1 MSRRATA
8 GFVLPLVVIALAMM
22 GILVVA
28 VLFTS
33 DDDRDA
39 SLELQEGT
47 RSFFAADAGVNAMLA
62 QWPDSTYDTRVTTA
76 GATYT
81 VAWRTLPENGS
92 SYRAVLRRLAT
103 NGAISMTVDGRSA
116 AARGGLRTIQVA
128 LTPSGL
134 FTHAILTSG
143 DLTWGASVVDSWDSR
158 VGAYAASN
166 CVTLAVTCDGDLGA
180 EGALSVTGGTVKGD
194 AGGASVSG
202 CSRVTGT
209 CPGAAPTDPITAVS
223 CPAGFSPAADV
234 PVPPATA
241 YSPVNGNVVLNAG
254 SSLTLSAAS
263 SPYRFNDVTV
273 RSNIIVPPGSDH
285 IDVYIAGTLSM
296 TAGGFTNM
304 TGDPTKLTIWGC
316 GSSTTGWQ
324 VLAGSAAYLAIYTPL
339 HDVQLK
345 AGSVVYGAITS
356 ASLTSSASATVH
368 YDEALKASGGPPALL
383 PGSWTEVER

>member
-1 MSRRATA
+1 
-8 GFVLPLVVIALAMM
+8 VL
-22 GILVVA
+22 
-28 VLFTS
+28 
-33 DDDRDA
+33 
-39 SLELQEGT
+39 Q
-47 RSFFAADAGVNAMLA
+47 
-62 QWPDSTYDTRVTTA
+62 
-76 GATYT
+76 
-81 VAWRTLPENGS
+81 
-92 SYRAVLRRLAT
+92 RLAT

-128 LTPSGL
+128 LTAGGGL
-134 FTHAILTSG
+134 FNHAILTSG

-158 VGAYAASN
+158 VGGYAASN
-166 CVTLAVTCDGDLGA
+166 CVTLGVTCDGDLGSEA
-180 EGALSVTGGTVKGD
+180 ALSVTAGSVKGD

-209 CPGAAPTDPITAVS
+209 CPGAAPTDAITAVS
-223 CPAGFSPAADV
+223 CPAGWSPAADV

-273 RSNIIVPPGSDH
+273 RSNIIVPAGSGH

-345 AGSVVYGAITS
+345 AGSVLYGAITS

-368 YDEALKASGGPPALL
+368 FDEALKAAAGPPALL
-383 PGSWTEVER
+383 PGSWTEVQR